1 MAEMF
6 SNELREMDLDPA
18 AIQLAAFA
26 AFGSAA
32 SATDWWLGSDLD
44 SPRRMARD
52 KFVDQLTTITMGVIV
67 GTAEQLGIKM
77 DPDQPIHN
85 AVPRDSAAS

>member
-1 MAEMF
+1 
-6 SNELREMDLDPA
+6 
-18 AIQLAAFA
+18 
-26 AFGSAA
+26 
-32 SATDWWLGSDLD
+32 
-44 SPRRMARD
+44 MARD